1 MDWNLSYPWLSNV
14 SKMSQPNDTTEIVRY
29 AWLAQKDS
37 VQKKKEG
44 GWINR
49 IVRWKPTGRCH
60 CGKSEENDI
69 YLLIRS

>member
-1 MDWNLSYPWLSNV
+1 MDWNLSYPWRSNV

-49 IVRWKPTGRCH
+49 IVRW
-60 CGKSEENDI
+60 SNA
-69 YLLIRS
+69 